1 MGLACFV
8 PLLINWIIPNKY
20 QSLGGVMASLD
31 GRGSIILKIVIVLL
45 VVAMVIV
52 IILPGE
58 IWEEEE
64 AIQES
69 SRGNMLTLFEAH
81 RYYFGLKGGY
91 TNNEEELMV
100 TVQNDSALLKRQIV
114 VNHTDRL
121 KNAMEKF
128 LTDPAIKNLNAIS
141 TNLKNIEEDLNT
153 NKRFFRTIDEID
165 QEAEELKMKIS
176 SLRSGLQFDKYLLAA
191 TDLDSLWQ
199 LRRDLADYSLQSAAR
214 LAKSFSAKIT
224 HDLPS
229 IEFSAMYQIW
239 QPLNARV
246 SALMGEVEGSKLK
259 SVTSVADRV
268 ADFQRDAD
276 EGFSYFVS
284 NVSGSSYSE
293 SSEDLANVY
302 QEFLSD
308 FLVTEEYAQYTLS
321 ETDSLLINISD
332 RSFYTPRDRLQYIVN
347 KNDSAGIRVEDPTLL
362 AELKVMSEN
371 SVNSLKQ
378 LPFMAAFENYQNEI
392 DSLRGFYPEIKTK
405 YRRNIEVTIKTKE
418 IEAVLDEVPTGT
430 AFSAYLKTKSYVDD
444 IPQSDS
450 YSEIKDKTESA
461 LLSTGAFIQIYGDSF
476 FGNLD
481 SVHVDLIRE
490 LNQFNEILSNIRK
503 NKFSLDYHIEQLNAA
518 LSQIKSV
525 PKESVLPTLQ
535 QIQQDLT
542 TTYFFASEG
551 KEESVYGLF
560 ATKVINYG
568 KISGTTGQKS
578 WEE

>member
-8 PLLINWIIPNKY
+8 PLLINWIILNKY

-31 GRGSIILKIVIVLL
+31 GRGSIILQTVIVLL

-69 SRGNMLTLFEAH
+69 SRGNMSTLFEAH
-81 RYYFGLKGGY
+81 RYYFVLKGDY
-91 TNNEEELMV
+91 TNNEEELMA

-114 VNHTDRL
+114 VNHTNRL
-121 KNAMEKF
+121 KNAMGKF

-199 LRRDLADYSLQSAAR
+199 LRRDLTDYSLQSAAR
-214 LAKSFSAKIT
+214 LAKSFSADIT
-224 HDLPS
+224 HNLPV
-229 IEFSAMYQIW
+229 IDFSAMYQVW

-259 SVTSVADRV
+259 AVTSVADRV

-308 FLVTEEYAQYTLS
+308 FLVTEEYAQYNLS

-362 AELKVMSEN
+362 AELKAMSEN

-418 IEAVLDEVPTGT
+418 IEAVLDEVPTGA
-430 AFSAYLKTKSYVDD
+430 AFSAYLNTKSYVDD

-461 LLSTGAFIQIYGDSF
+461 LISTGAFIQIYEDSF

-490 LNQFNEILSNIRK
+490 LNQFNEILSNIRR

-568 KISGTTGQKS
+568 KISGTSGQKS